1 MLAGLLAFALIVA
14 DAPAEPVIGL
24 YTTSVAGQP
33 SGVVHNIRRAASRI
47 DGYRIRPGEI
57 FSFNT
62 AVGEAN
68 TANGYRS
75 AGVLYRD
82 EVRTESGGGVCQ
94 LSSTVYNALLLAGFG
109 IVERHR
115 HMQPV
120 RYAEPGR
127 DATIRYGKKDLRM
140 QNLTGADCVISV
152 TMTDS
157 TLAVAIRSSVPR
169 AFDVEIIAEE
179 SETEIPLDEHVR
191 PGIEVDVFRVKY
203 RNGKLVEKGL
213 LYRDFY
219 PPVRVQ

>member
-1 MLAGLLAFALIVA
+1 MLAGIFVCALVLS
-14 DAPAEPVIGL
+14 DPSAEPVIGL
-24 YTTSVAGQP
+24 YTTSIAGQEP
-33 SGVVHNIRRAASRI
+33 GVVFNIRRAASRI
-47 DGYRIRPGEI
+47 DGYIIRPGEV

-94 LSSTVYNALLLAGFG
+94 LSSTVFNALLLSGFG

-140 QNLTGADCVISV
+140 QNLTGADCRISV
-152 TMTDS
+152 SMTES
-157 TLAVAIRSSVPR
+157 TLAVSIRSAASR
-169 AFDVEIIAEE
+169 AFDIEIIADE
-179 SETEIPLDEHVR
+179 SETEIPLEDHVR
-191 PGIEVDVFRVKY
+191 PGIEVDVFRLKY
-203 RNGKLVEKGL
+203 RNGKLIEKGL

-219 PPVRVQ
+219 PPVRIQ

>member
-1 MLAGLLAFALIVA
+1 MQGGGGHGGLAGSRARSR
-14 DAPAEPVIGL
+14 APARL
-24 YTTSVAGQP
+24 YCQAAAPCGAAHSQAVCLQQRRQQSWAGAP
-33 SGVVHNIRRAASRI
+33 A
-47 DGYRIRPGEI
+47 
-57 FSFNT
+57 
-62 AVGEAN
+62 
-68 TANGYRS
+68 
-75 AGVLYRD
+75 
-82 EVRTESGGGVCQ
+82 GGGVCQ

-140 QNLTGADCVISV
+140 QNLTGADCLIRV
-152 TMTDS
+152 TLTDS
-157 TLAVAIRSSVPR
+157 TLAVSIRSSAPR

-179 SETEIPLDEHVR
+179 SETEIPLEEHVR

-203 RNGKLVEKGL
+203 RNGKLIEKGL